1 MECYGINS
9 KNAQAARAEK
19 ATDTPGSTPKNL
31 QFFDLIVK

>member
-9 KNAQAARAEK
+9 KNAQTTRAEK
-19 ATDTPGSTPKNL
+19 VPVTPCGAPKNL